1 MKNMNL
7 HIRCFIFLF
16 LSFHSMG
23 IFAQSDELRKI
34 SKYVVARK
42 DASCLYKDPNFE
54 SLILKECPMPEPE
67 ENDSG
72 DGIAASLCWER
83 ADKRQ
88 SESVIVKASVLPVI
102 SETESWYQVF
112 YTSPEEWLDQ
122 QSITAY
128 VPKSDYTLSYL
139 SAVSEQKLRIFTE
152 MNNSIRKEGRYKD
165 YCLMWGFSEILHG
178 TVFYIGRI
186 IDNVVFFS
194 NCKYYVVDEEKQMI
208 KLYEEYEVGAP
219 TIDFGRDYLDK
230 GDHCC
235 DANFRKLTD
244 NDIDKMMH
252 LFSNQYDKA
261 YVNVEGAE
269 DMCII
274 NLAALKEVNPIITEE
289 SPEFIGGEEALTRW
303 LYQNVKYP
311 KQAKDNYI
319 TGRVVVSFVVDI
331 DGSIKDVKVVR
342 PVDPALDKEA
352 IRVVKSMP
360 KWKPGKRNGEPVPV
374 RYTTPVIFRIN

>member
-1 MKNMNL
+1 MMLYN
-7 HIRCFIFLF
+7 RYFILLF
-16 LSFHSMG
+16 LYFYSVC
-23 IFAQSDELRKI
+23 IFAQSDELCKI
-34 SKYVVARK
+34 SKYVVAKK

-67 ENDSG
+67 EGDSG

-122 QSITAY
+122 QSVTAY
-128 VPKSDYTLSYL
+128 VPKSDYTVSHLL
-139 SAVSEQKLRIFTE
+139 AISEQKLRNLAK
-152 MNNSIRKEGRYKD
+152 MNTSIRNEGRYKD
-165 YCLMWGFSEILHG
+165 YCVMWGNSEILYG

-219 TIDFGRDYLDK
+219 TIDFGKDYLDK